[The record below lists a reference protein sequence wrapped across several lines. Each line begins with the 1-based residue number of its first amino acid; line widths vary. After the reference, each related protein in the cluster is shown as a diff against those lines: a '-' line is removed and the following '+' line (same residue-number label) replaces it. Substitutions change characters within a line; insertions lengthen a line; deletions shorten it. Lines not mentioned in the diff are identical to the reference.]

1 MPIGSHV
8 LAFALL
14 ALSADG
20 RAPLESRVHEAP
32 RARAGVTLAETTS
45 RVDPASTRL
54 GDVVPLLREQASAA
68 LAAID
73 WGALRLTRRY
83 GVAATV
89 VRLETTR
96 TGGRALTACVVSAA
110 VRELD
115 TGNLLFVVEGR
126 ARVEDSAAADDRAER
141 DALKTAIVGAVR
153 AVPSGLRQ
161 SR

>member
-1 MPIGSHV
+1 MPIGSLS
-8 LAFALL
+8 LALVLL
-14 ALSADG
+14 ALPADG
-20 RAPLESRVHEAP
+20 HRASGSGVFEAP

-45 RVDPASTRL
+45 HVVPGSTRL
-54 GDVVPLLREQASAA
+54 GDVVPLLREHASAA

-73 WGALRLTRRY
+73 WAPLRLTRRY

-96 TGGRALTACVVSAA
+96 TGPRALTACVVSAS

-126 ARVEDSAAADDRAER
+126 ARVEDSAAAAEGAER
-141 DALKTAIVGAVR
+141 DALRTAVQGAVR
-153 AVPSGLRQ
+153 AVPGGLQKAR
-161 SR
+161 